1 VPILIALAVVCA
13 RYRATRSISA
23 LLSADTTT
31 RSASRMRAVI
41 RRLGVLAAL
50 ALFMLAACSSLS
62 VPMNEPLQS
71 AAGNTEYRLLDVN
84 HLGGAESVLVLVAL
98 SGGGKRSAAF
108 AHGVLRGMRDIHV
121 RPEGK
126 DSTLIDEI
134 DLLAG
139 VSG

>member
-1 VPILIALAVVCA
+1 
-13 RYRATRSISA
+13 
-23 LLSADTTT
+23 
-31 RSASRMRAVI
+31 MHAVI

-84 HLGGAESVLVLVAL
+84 RLGGAESVLVLVAL

-121 RPEGK
+121 RPEG
-126 DSTLIDEI
+126 
-134 DLLAG
+134 
-139 VSG
+139 

>member
-1 VPILIALAVVCA
+1 
-13 RYRATRSISA
+13 
-23 LLSADTTT
+23 
-31 RSASRMRAVI
+31 MRAVI

-98 SGGGKRSAAF
+98 SGGGKRSRLRSWGAAGH
-108 AHGVLRGMRDIHV
+108 AGHAGHPCAARGQGQHADR
-121 RPEGK
+121 
-126 DSTLIDEI
+126 
-134 DLLAG
+134 
-139 VSG
+139 